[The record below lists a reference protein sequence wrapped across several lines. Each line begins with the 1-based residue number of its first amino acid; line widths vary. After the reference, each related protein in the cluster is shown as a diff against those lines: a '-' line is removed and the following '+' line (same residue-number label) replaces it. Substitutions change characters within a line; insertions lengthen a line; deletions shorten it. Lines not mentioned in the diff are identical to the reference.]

1 MNTSISTKNLPK
13 VEFFKS
19 SIALNIKY
27 SSDKIVKIN
36 TQMHVIKVFIK
47 VIANIFKA
55 LVGTYWTQCEVVPK
69 KTASL
74 EFEYI
79 SLIITA
85 SPQTFTKPPKNKF
98 YVKIL
103 LIEIGHSIVEQ
114 TRLSVLTWLY
124 IFLIESILVLSV
136 RV

>member
-55 LVGTYWTQCEVVPK
+55 LVGTYWTQCEVVP
-69 KTASL
+69 
-74 EFEYI
+74 
-79 SLIITA
+79 
-85 SPQTFTKPPKNKF
+85 
-98 YVKIL
+98 
-103 LIEIGHSIVEQ
+103 
-114 TRLSVLTWLY
+114 
-124 IFLIESILVLSV
+124 
-136 RV
+136 